1 PGATRRREPK
11 FSAGRN
17 LTYAASTNR
26 STEDSMKADRN
37 IVRNIAT
44 VAAVVIIVLSASL
57 VVAESDAHKSF
68 DLLKG
73 MEGNWAGKNNQGQP
87 VEVTFR
93 MTAGGS
99 ALMSEIHGHGPENM
113 ITMFHMDGD
122 RLLMTHYCGAGNQPR
137 MKVIS
142 SDAKSVSFEFFDG
155 TNIGPGDGHMQHV
168 TFTQPDADHHI
179 EEWVFLD
186 HGKEMKEVFT

>member
-1 PGATRRREPK
+1 MKLVHNSVRK
-11 FSAGRN
+11 I
-17 LTYAASTNR
+17 AA
-26 STEDSMKADRN
+26 
-37 IVRNIAT
+37 IAAIL
-44 VAAVVIIVLSASL
+44 VIVLSASL
-57 VVAESDAHKSF
+57 VVAQADAHKSF

-73 MEGNWAGKNNQGQP
+73 LEGNWAGKNNQGQP

-137 MKVIS
+137 MKVVS

-155 TNIGPGDGHMQHV
+155 TNIGNGDGHMQHV
-168 TFTQPDADHHI
+168 TFAEPDADHHV

-186 HGKEMKEVFT
+186 HGKEMKEVLTLARVK

>member
-1 PGATRRREPK
+1 MKLSTSARAVAT
-11 FSAGRN
+11 
-17 LTYAASTNR
+17 
-26 STEDSMKADRN
+26 
-37 IVRNIAT
+37 
-44 VAAVVIIVLSASL
+44 L
-57 VVAESDAHKSF
+57 VVVLTASVVLADSDAHKSF

-73 MEGNWAGKNNQGQP
+73 MEGNWSGKNQQGDPIQ
-87 VEVTFR
+87 VSFK

-137 MKVIS
+137 MKVIA
-142 SDAKSVSFEFFDG
+142 SDAKSVSFEFVDG

-168 TFTQPDADHHI
+168 TFSEPDADHHV

-186 HGKEMKEVFT
+186 HGKEMKELFTLERVK

>member
-1 PGATRRREPK
+1 MKLVHNSVRK
-11 FSAGRN
+11 I
-17 LTYAASTNR
+17 AA
-26 STEDSMKADRN
+26 
-37 IVRNIAT
+37 IAAIL
-44 VAAVVIIVLSASL
+44 VIVLSASL
-57 VVAESDAHKSF
+57 VVAQADAHKSF

-73 MEGNWAGKNNQGQP
+73 LEGNWAGKNNQGQP

-137 MKVIS
+137 MKVVS

-168 TFTQPDADHHI
+168 TFTEPDADHHI

-186 HGKEMKEVFT
+186 HGKEMKEVFTLARVK

>member
-1 PGATRRREPK
+1 MK
-11 FSAGRN
+11 LIRN
-17 LTYAASTNR
+17 LTA
-26 STEDSMKADRN
+26 
-37 IVRNIAT
+37 VAT
-44 VAAVVIIVLSASL
+44 LIVLSASL

-73 MEGNWAGKNNQGQP
+73 MEGNWAGKNSQGQP
-87 VEVTFR
+87 LQVTFR
-93 MTAGGS
+93 LTAGGS
-99 ALMSEIHGHGPENM
+99 ALMSEILGRGPENM

-137 MKVIS
+137 MKVSS

-168 TFTQPDADHHI
+168 TFTQADADHHI

-186 HGKEMKEVFT
+186 HDKEMKEVFSLERVK

>member
-1 PGATRRREPK
+1 MKLVHNPVRKIAAIAAT
-11 FSAGRN
+11 
-17 LTYAASTNR
+17 
-26 STEDSMKADRN
+26 
-37 IVRNIAT
+37 
-44 VAAVVIIVLSASL
+44 IIVVFSASL
-57 VVAESDAHKSF
+57 VMAQSDAHKSF

-73 MEGNWAGKNNQGQP
+73 MEGTWAGKNSQGQP
-87 VEVTFR
+87 IEVTFR

-142 SDAKSVSFEFFDG
+142 ADAKSVSFEFFDG
-155 TNIGPGDGHMQHV
+155 TNIGLGDGHMQHV
-168 TFTQPDADHHI
+168 TFTEPDSDHHF
-179 EEWVFLD
+179 EEWTFLD
-186 HGKEMKEVFT
+186 HGKEMKEVFTLARAK

>member
-1 PGATRRREPK
+1 MKRN
-11 FSAGRN
+11 RN
-17 LTYAASTNR
+17 LVRRITAIAAAL
-26 STEDSMKADRN
+26 M
-37 IVRNIAT
+37 
-44 VAAVVIIVLSASL
+44 IVLSAGL
-57 VVAESDAHKSF
+57 VVAQPDARKSF
-68 DLLKG
+68 DRLKG
-73 MEGNWAGKNNQGQP
+73 MEGNWSGKNQEGRP
-87 VEVTFR
+87 VQVSFR
-93 MTAGGS
+93 ITSGGS
-99 ALMSEIHGHGPENM
+99 ALMSEIVGHGPEDM

-168 TFTQPDADHHI
+168 TFTQADAEHHV

-186 HGKEMKEVFT
+186 HGKEIKQLFTLERVK

>member
-1 PGATRRREPK
+1 MKLVRKIAAIAAT
-11 FSAGRN
+11 
-17 LTYAASTNR
+17 
-26 STEDSMKADRN
+26 M
-37 IVRNIAT
+37 
-44 VAAVVIIVLSASL
+44 IIVLSASL
-57 VVAESDAHKSF
+57 VVAQSDAHKSF

-87 VEVTFR
+87 VQVSFR
-93 MTAGGS
+93 ITSGGS

-113 ITMFHMDGD
+113 ITMFHMDGE

-137 MKVIS
+137 MKVVS

-168 TFTQPDADHHI
+168 TFTEPDTDHHV
-179 EEWVFLD
+179 EEWIFLD
-186 HGKEMKEVFT
+186 HGKEMKEVFTLARVK

>member
-1 PGATRRREPK
+1 MR
-11 FSAGRN
+11 
-17 LTYAASTNR
+17 L
-26 STEDSMKADRN
+26 
-37 IVRNIAT
+37 VRKIAT
-44 VAAVVIIVLSASL
+44 IAVTVVIIFSASL
-57 VVAESDAHKSF
+57 VMAESDAHKSF
-68 DLLKG
+68 DFLKG
-73 MEGNWAGKNNQGQP
+73 MEGNWAGKNQQGQP
-87 VEVTFR
+87 IQVTFR

-99 ALMSEIHGHGPENM
+99 ALMSEILGRGPENM

-168 TFTQPDADHHI
+168 TFTEPDADHHV

-186 HGKEMKEVFT
+186 HGKEMRELFTLERVK

>member
-1 PGATRRREPK
+1 
-11 FSAGRN
+11 
-17 LTYAASTNR
+17 
-26 STEDSMKADRN
+26 MKL
-37 IVRNIAT
+37 VRNSVRKIAAI
-44 VAAVVIIVLSASL
+44 AATMIIVLSASL
-57 VVAESDAHKSF
+57 VVAQSDAHKSF

-87 VEVTFR
+87 VQVSFR
-93 MTAGGS
+93 ITSGGS

-113 ITMFHMDGD
+113 ITMFHMDGE

-168 TFTQPDADHHI
+168 TFTEPDTDHHV
-179 EEWVFLD
+179 EEWIFLD
-186 HGKEMKEVFT
+186 HGKEMKEVFTLARVK